1 MTSRLDRRMAEI
13 RADRG
18 DLDRIEES
26 TATITKGTSDPLNW
40 ILGIASIVLIPVTG
54 GLSLGL
60 GVIAILRATKGGK
73 ANLQAIQPTTADL
86 ASPGY
91 GCVRILSALGVL
103 IVLAVLAALFLAA
116 VAYNAGVQP

>member
-1 MTSRLDRRMAEI
+1 MAEI